1 MSFMSTGWVHA
12 INWKSASFMLLNQTQ
27 FAMYISLVTQAV
39 PRKNYEYIKN
49 IQFGLMTRIGCRGSD
64 GCLIYDRCFQ

>member
-1 MSFMSTGWVHA
+1 
-12 INWKSASFMLLNQTQ
+12 
-27 FAMYISLVTQAV
+27 MYISLVTQAV

-64 GCLIYDRCFQ
+64 GCLIYDRVSNDYYYTLSIGTFIS